1 MRSLGYLR
9 RFRHLLPFATL
20 VVLVLLVG
28 AITPVFLTVNVLLT
42 LMTDTATLFIL
53 AAGITFVIMLGGI
66 DLSGQSIASLASVVL
81 AISIV
86 QLGLAAVPLAIFT
99 GMAFGFVN
107 GLIHVFLKLPSFIA
121 TLAMGSVATSGAL
134 LLSGQRSV
142 PIPTD
147 LRNDLLQWI
156 IGESYGLPNQI
167 LVGIAVLL
175 LGLFIERLTVFGHW
189 SRAVGSG
196 EPVVRATGVP
206 VGRVKVLA
214 LVVSGGLAGLAG
226 VVIGA
231 RLASGSPTIAN
242 EFLLPAIAAVI
253 VGGTAITG
261 GVGTVVY
268 TLIGALIISVV
279 RIGMTFIGVDIFAQ
293 QIVFGILIVL
303 AAAATIDRTKL
314 QIVK

>member
-1 MRSLGYLR
+1 MTLLGR
-9 RFRHLLPFATL
+9 IGRFRQLLPFMTL
-20 VVLVLLVG
+20 VALVLLVG
-28 AITPVFLTVNVLLT
+28 AISPVFLTVNALLT

-66 DLSGQSIASLASVVL
+66 DLSGQSIASLTSVVL
-81 AISIV
+81 AIFIV
-86 QLGLAAVPLAIFT
+86 KIGIAAVPLAILT
-99 GMAFGFVN
+99 GMAFGLVN
-107 GLIHVFLKLPSFIA
+107 GLIHVVLRLPSFIA
-121 TLAMGSVATSGAL
+121 TLAMGSVATSAAL

-142 PIPTD
+142 PIPAE
-147 LRNDLLQWI
+147 LRNDHLQWVF
-156 IGESYGLPNQI
+156 GVSYGLPNQI

-175 LGLFIERLTVFGHW
+175 LGLYIERLTVFGHW

-196 EPVVRATGVP
+196 EPAVHATGVP

-261 GVGTVVY
+261 GVGTVVF

-303 AAAATIDRTKL
+303 AAAATIDRSKL

>member
-1 MRSLGYLR
+1 MTLLGRIGRYR
-9 RFRHLLPFATL
+9 QLLPFMTL
-20 VVLVLLVG
+20 VALVLLVG
-28 AITPVFLTVNVLLT
+28 AISPVFLTVNALLT

-66 DLSGQSIASLASVVL
+66 DLSGQSIASLTSVVL
-81 AISIV
+81 AIFIAKI
-86 QLGLAAVPLAIFT
+86 GIAAVPLAILT
-99 GMAFGFVN
+99 GMAFGLVN
-107 GLIHVFLKLPSFIA
+107 GLIHVVLRLPSFIA
-121 TLAMGSVATSGAL
+121 TLAMGSVATSAAL

-142 PIPTD
+142 PIPAE
-147 LRNDLLQWI
+147 LRNDHLQWVF
-156 IGESYGLPNQI
+156 GVSYGLPNQI

-175 LGLFIERLTVFGHW
+175 LGLYFERLTVFGHW

-196 EPVVRATGVP
+196 EPAVHATGVP
-206 VGRVKVLA
+206 VARVKVLA

-261 GVGTVVY
+261 GVGTVVF

-303 AAAATIDRTKL
+303 AAAATIDRSKL

>member
-1 MRSLGYLR
+1 MTLLGRIGRYR
-9 RFRHLLPFATL
+9 QLLPFMTL
-20 VVLVLLVG
+20 VALVLLVG
-28 AITPVFLTVNVLLT
+28 AISPVFLTVNALLT

-66 DLSGQSIASLASVVL
+66 DLSGQSIASLTSVVL
-81 AISIV
+81 AIFIAKI
-86 QLGLAAVPLAIFT
+86 GIAAVPLAILT
-99 GMAFGFVN
+99 GMAFGLVN
-107 GLIHVFLKLPSFIA
+107 GLIHVVLRLPSFIA
-121 TLAMGSVATSGAL
+121 TLAMGSVATSAAL

-142 PIPTD
+142 PIPAE
-147 LRNDLLQWI
+147 LRNDHLQWVF
-156 IGESYGLPNQI
+156 GVSYGLPNQI

-175 LGLFIERLTVFGHW
+175 LGLYIERLTVFGHW

-196 EPVVRATGVP
+196 EPAVHATGVP

-261 GVGTVVY
+261 GVGTVVF

-303 AAAATIDRTKL
+303 AAAATIDRSKL